1 MSKRRAL
8 VYAKIDE
15 HGVTGFE
22 TADGLNTVGKDMS
35 GYVTEAEL
43 EAELENYAKKDKM
56 PIIKGA
62 GLDSAKMKTEDS
74 TMTNNVAGAYSMAI
88 GTRNQAP
95 GKESLA
101 AGGNSIAGRA
111 ESYPGADDGANDC
124 FALGYRAE
132 ATGENSFVAGGY
144 KAKAIGK
151 QSFATGR
158 ETVASETNAS
168 AFGRSTTAS
177 GECSFSEGRSTT
189 ASGGYSHAEGN
200 GASAISAYSHA
211 EGHNTVAGVTGAASA
226 IAAHAEGEDTV
237 ADADYTHAGGKSSGA
252 HGAYAFAHGY
262 GCQANHECASV
273 FGLNNRS
280 TAKDQTVIGRYSYGG
295 GGTDTVSVYSLFA
308 IGAGDP
314 ADPFSCFQAGY
325 GNIDGSGTDKS
336 FIELG
341 QTVLTEDKLIA
352 LLALLQ

>member
-1 MSKRRAL
+1 MSKRKSL

-22 TADGLNTVGKDMS
+22 TADGLDTIGKDLS
-35 GYVTEAEL
+35 GYVTEADL

-56 PIIKGA
+56 PIVEGA
-62 GLDSAKMKTEDS
+62 GLGSAKMKTE
-74 TMTNNVAGAYSMAI
+74 TNNVTGAYSMAI

-111 ESYPGADDGANDC
+111 ESSPGADDGANDC

-144 KAKAIGK
+144 KAKATGN

-158 ETVASETNAS
+158 ETVASGTNAS
-168 AFGRSTTAS
+168 AFGRSTKAS
-177 GECSFSEGRSTT
+177 GEYAFSEGHFTS

-200 GASAISAYSHA
+200 GTSAISAYSHA

-237 ADADYTHAGGKSSGA
+237 AGADYTHAGGKSTGA
-252 HGAYAFAHGY
+252 YGVYAFAHGY
-262 GCQANHECASV
+262 DCQARHEGTSV
-273 FGLNNRS
+273 FGQHNRS
-280 TAKDQTVIGRYSYGG
+280 TAKDQTIIGRYSYGG
-295 GGTDTVSVYSLFA
+295 GGTNTVSVYSLFA
-308 IGAGDP
+308 IGAGSDSN
-314 ADPFSCFQAGY
+314 DPFSCFQAGY
-325 GNIDGSGTDKS
+325 GNIDGTGTNKS